1 MDINHPPAKDE
12 MEVHVYFDGGGDSFG
27 AVAFL
32 RWNHGS
38 EYKMKRIYAASK
50 VVPPKSKLSVPR
62 REVCSLVMGT
72 KIGKELSAELEINP
86 KRVYLHSDSLIAMFW
101 LEKEPGQLNTY
112 VANRIREIQE
122 GNFKVYHTSS
132 NTNPADFL
140 TKVKPASTYL
150 DNPLWEMGPDYMTSD
165 DWSEGRSI
173 KEIKERMSPT
183 AEQNKEIDAEVKKS
197 LKRPILI
204 SVKSHLKMK
213 NQLYFISLS

>member
-1 MDINHPPAKDE
+1 
-12 MEVHVYFDGGGDSFG
+12 MEVHVYCDGGGDSFG

-32 RWNHGS
+32 RWKDGS

-50 VVPPKSKLSVPR
+50 VVSPKSKLSVPR
-62 REVCSLVMGT
+62 REVSSLVMGT
-72 KIGKELSAELEINP
+72 KIGKELSAELEIDP
-86 KRVYLHSDSLIAMFW
+86 EKVFLHSDSLIAMFW
-101 LEKEPGQLNTY
+101 LEKAPGQLNTY
-112 VANRIREIQE
+112 VANRIRKIQE
-122 GNFKVYHTSS
+122 GNFHVYHTSS

-183 AEQNKEIDAEVKKS
+183 AEQNKEIDA
-197 LKRPILI
+197 
-204 SVKSHLKMK
+204 
-213 NQLYFISLS
+213 